1 MKGEFEKIN
10 KSIDNLAKTTS
21 KSIEDLA
28 VMTARGFEQVD
39 KRFEK
44 IEGKISIM
52 QDDIDQLSSRV
63 SSVGHEVAEI
73 HKHLVYRDEF
83 DDLMGRMKYVEIK
96 LGIESGK

>member
-1 MKGEFEKIN
+1 MDKELKNEFKKVNEAIEG
-10 KSIDNLAKTTS
+10 LA
-21 KSIEDLA
+21 A
-28 VMTARGFEQVD
+28 MTAKGFEQVD
-39 KRFEK
+39 KHFEQ
-44 IEGKISIM
+44 IEGTIGNM
-52 QDDIDQLSSRV
+52 QGDIDQLSVRL